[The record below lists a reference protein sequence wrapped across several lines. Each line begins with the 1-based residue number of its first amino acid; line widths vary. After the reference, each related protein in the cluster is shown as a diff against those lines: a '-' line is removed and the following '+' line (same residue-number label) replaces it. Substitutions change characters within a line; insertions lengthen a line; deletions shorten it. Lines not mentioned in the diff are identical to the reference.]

1 MGWIKSGE
9 RTLTAEDF
17 NDRARRAATVIEGFG
32 VAKGDGVALYLRND
46 LAFFEASFGVGMLGG
61 YPVPVNWHYTP
72 DEAGYLLRDSGVKL
86 LVIHAD
92 LYGPIREAIPDGLA
106 VAIVETP
113 PEIRA
118 AYGLAETRPPPCRS
132 GASSSTPPRR
142 WRASRNRR
150 PARSST
156 PLARPAGPRASSAR
170 PSRPNR
176 PRRPTPCWAGPTAIP
191 RPWRAGAIRPPSSPR

>member
-92 LYGPIREAIPDGLA
+92 LYGPIREAIPELYGVMIASVDGLA
-106 VAIVETP
+106 VAHD
-113 PEIRA
+113 
-118 AYGLAETRPPPCRS
+118 L
-132 GASSSTPPRR
+132 
-142 WRASRNRR
+142 
-150 PARSST
+150 
-156 PLARPAGPRASSAR
+156 
-170 PSRPNR
+170 
-176 PRRPTPCWAGPTAIP
+176 
-191 RPWRAGAIRPPSSPR
+191 